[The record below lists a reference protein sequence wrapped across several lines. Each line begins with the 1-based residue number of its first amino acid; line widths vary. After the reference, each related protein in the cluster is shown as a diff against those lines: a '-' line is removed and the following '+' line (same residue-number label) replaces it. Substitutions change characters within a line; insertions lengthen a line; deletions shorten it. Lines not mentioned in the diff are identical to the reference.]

1 MESLTHPSIGEI
13 SKAFLE
19 TVWKYLL
26 LLIILQKSFFFS
38 VKKLKIRMSGLSPNT
53 ACLYLSPVVSIK
65 NKKP

>member
-26 LLIILQKSFFFS
+26 LLIILQKNFFCEKVEDS
-38 VKKLKIRMSGLSPNT
+38 DVRPDCLQIQHVCISP
-53 ACLYLSPVVSIK
+53 LWSL
-65 NKKP
+65 

>member
-26 LLIILQKSFFFS
+26 LLIILQKSFFFFCEKVEDSDVRPVSKYSMS
-38 VKKLKIRMSGLSPNT
+38 VSLPCGL
-53 ACLYLSPVVSIK
+53 YK
-65 NKKP
+65 E